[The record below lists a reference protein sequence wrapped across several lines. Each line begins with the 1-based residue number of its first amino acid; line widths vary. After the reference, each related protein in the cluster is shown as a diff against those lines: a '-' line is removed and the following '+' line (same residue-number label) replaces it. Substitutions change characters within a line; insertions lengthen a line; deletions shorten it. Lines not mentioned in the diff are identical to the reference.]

1 MALAWLSA
9 PTGAFA
15 VPWDRA
21 CSRGTT
27 ILMAPPWD
35 DGSGTAP
42 RRPAR
47 GRSAEPKD
55 VICVTFRWGLADAH
69 GQSRTLAVVYGHNPS
84 PLASLLRLHSTVR
97 ACTVEAEP
105 SRVAEGA
112 GLNAQWHRQTQITIT
127 VPARN
132 QETAHHPRGMF
143 PRQLAP
149 SAGSGPSTASC
160 ACRTSKSPFIQ
171 TNSRGHCLPPFT
183 TRIPRGIHR
192 CLVLPEGESPWTSGC
207 AGRFGELSRTTSAA
221 PSSCS
226 VLTRFAAAVSGTS
239 SLSRT
244 CAPDLDISRR
254 TPYEWR
260 VKDRAPSVHHVSERR
275 PACPPLR
282 ISALAVCPFTCQAMT
297 TDTRGQTCMPF
308 YGKAGRFPSG
318 TEGDYPAE
326 KFWA

>member
-1 MALAWLSA
+1 MTARGQHHVARPEADPQNQSCDLRHIPLGPGGRSRSITDSHGRLRTQPVVAGL
-9 PTGAFA
+9 PPAFA
-15 VPWDRA
+15 F
-21 CSRGTT
+21 G
-27 ILMAPPWD
+27 
-35 DGSGTAP
+35 GSGVHRGSGAEQSCRRCRAERPVAP
-42 RRPAR
+42 ADSDHHH
-47 GRSAEPKD
+47 RSGAEPGNCASPAGH
-55 VICVTFRWGLADAH
+55 VPPPACAIGRVW
-69 GQSRTLAVVYGHNPS
+69 TLYRF
-84 PLASLLRLHSTVR
+84 LRMQDKQ
-97 ACTVEAEP
+97 EP
-105 SRVAEGA
+105 IHTD
-112 GLNAQWHRQTQITIT
+112 QQ
-127 VPARN
+127 
-132 QETAHHPRGMF
+132 
-143 PRQLAP
+143 
-149 SAGSGPSTASC
+149 SGP
-160 ACRTSKSPFIQ
+160 
-171 TNSRGHCLPPFT
+171 LPAPFT

-192 CLVLPEGESPWTSGC
+192 CLVLPEGESPRTSGC

-254 TPYEWR
+254 TPYERR
-260 VKDRAPSVHHVSERR
+260 VKDRAPRVHHVSERR

-297 TDTRGQTCMPF
+297 TDTRRQTCMPF